1 MAKLN
6 ILRSSTKIY
15 NEQTHGLSAY
25 FRGTFSNFNP
35 DVVDLNKVDITYE
48 YGDHYFVLVQLPHP
62 QTSEL
67 IFRCGFLNRAYVG
80 PYLVYEWN
88 SRVKEQIGEWGAAVY
103 DDDGRINKT
112 TEIVLPIFYL
122 TMDTRSYRQSP
133 ELNPPKELR
142 RWNYDEENRL
152 LYLIKVE
159 EKTYKEAA
167 TSLNR
172 SIQSVQ
178 HRYSIIRQRDES
190 ASISWT
196 TELDSAIIDGRR
208 RGLTPNEIAQEI
220 NIPEKAIQSRWQAL
234 RAAKKVPEDVL
245 DLRRRKPLRDF
256 TPQEDETI
264 LNLYV
269 EGHDD
274 KDIATKVWMDEVDKD
289 DGSALD

>member
-1 MAKLN
+1 
-6 ILRSSTKIY
+6 
-15 NEQTHGLSAY
+15 
-25 FRGTFSNFNP
+25 
-35 DVVDLNKVDITYE
+35 
-48 YGDHYFVLVQLPHP
+48 
-62 QTSEL
+62 
-67 IFRCGFLNRAYVG
+67 
-80 PYLVYEWN
+80 
-88 SRVKEQIGEWGAAVY
+88 
-103 DDDGRINKT
+103 
-112 TEIVLPIFYL
+112 
-122 TMDTRSYRQSP
+122 MDTRSYRQSP
-133 ELNPPKELR
+133 ELKPPKELR

-274 KDIATKVWMDEVDKD
+274 KDIAVLAGIEGKSRKLVAESYPIYRRLIEEQLHKTGKEDLTYKKKEKIDTLESAVNRQKYGWMD
-289 DGSALD
+289 G

>member
-1 MAKLN
+1 
-6 ILRSSTKIY
+6 
-15 NEQTHGLSAY
+15 
-25 FRGTFSNFNP
+25 
-35 DVVDLNKVDITYE
+35 
-48 YGDHYFVLVQLPHP
+48 
-62 QTSEL
+62 
-67 IFRCGFLNRAYVG
+67 
-80 PYLVYEWN
+80 
-88 SRVKEQIGEWGAAVY
+88 
-103 DDDGRINKT
+103 
-112 TEIVLPIFYL
+112 
-122 TMDTRSYRQSP
+122 MDTRSYRQSP
-133 ELNPPKELR
+133 ELKPPKELR

-167 TSLNR
+167 TSRNR

-196 TELDSAIIDGRR
+196 AELDSAIIDGRR

-274 KDIATKVWMDEVDKD
+274 KDIAVLAGIEGKSQTEIMIRRRKLVAESSPIYRRLIEEQLHKTGKEDLTYKKKEKIDTLESAVNRQKYGWMDEVDKD
-289 DGSALD
+289 DGPALG

>member
-1 MAKLN
+1 
-6 ILRSSTKIY
+6 
-15 NEQTHGLSAY
+15 
-25 FRGTFSNFNP
+25 
-35 DVVDLNKVDITYE
+35 
-48 YGDHYFVLVQLPHP
+48 
-62 QTSEL
+62 
-67 IFRCGFLNRAYVG
+67 
-80 PYLVYEWN
+80 
-88 SRVKEQIGEWGAAVY
+88 
-103 DDDGRINKT
+103 
-112 TEIVLPIFYL
+112 
-122 TMDTRSYRQSP
+122 MDTRSYRQSP
-133 ELNPPKELR
+133 ELKPPKELR

-196 TELDSAIIDGRR
+196 AELDSAIIDGRR

-234 RAAKKVPEDVL
+234 RVAKKVPEDVL

-274 KDIATKVWMDEVDKD
+274 KEIAVLAGIEGKSQTEIMIRRRKLVTESSPIYRRLIEEQLHKTGKEDLTYKKKEKIDTLESAVNRQKYGWMDEVDKD
-289 DGSALD
+289 DGPALG